1 MEGIGFKN
9 MKVFKENQWFDF
21 KDITLLTGTN
31 NSGKSSIINAMQM
44 LQENIKANNIDEL
57 LRTEFKLKANQTKY
71 GSIANFVNNESTKP
85 EDNYFV
91 YIRQIDNVEYRIKI
105 DINSGLENYGSIHM
119 ISALDVNSKI
129 EIFTLKVEEPYPDY
143 ECSFRINYKYFIDR
157 FNDKCKN
164 TEILRERIIELDK
177 LCVDVNNGKK
187 SIEEFKKFADEV
199 SKEVSVYIYS
209 DKVISYNVGAK
220 KEMESFEYSIREKKY
235 EFENDNGQYVDDIGV
250 FFTEAKKNE
259 LESSFLPS
267 FINEDDYTKLFK
279 NSYENGIFDFSFLWK
294 NNPEVENEFSNLICS
309 FYKKDFIE
317 SYKMLCND
325 FITIIS
331 NSNWKMRQDYD
342 KDPDYFPHNLT
353 KAFIDSFPDFG
364 LFGTMLIINTKNET
378 ENIRYTSNNSFEA
391 QHNFNEISQSIVNLK
406 KTNFFEEIHTVLADL
421 FLKHFQEYSRKTRNL
436 RCLSTIKLISEPV
449 INKIYPGIVKK
460 IINLKLGVYKTTY
473 VSSNRFTTKRAYSF
487 NDNSDFTNFLKQ
499 VETSPIY
506 EKEISKKFINKWIKE
521 FGIGD
526 ELILKPD
533 SETGNFKASLRKGKV
548 ETQLGDFGLGTNQL
562 LPVIFSLSIH
572 RYINF
577 NSTLYKEEIVPR
589 TVVIEEPE
597 ANLHPAMQSKLA
609 DMFVEATNKFKV
621 QIIAETH
628 SEYLIRKMQYLVAK
642 QYLHTSKDE
651 ISISNDRVNIY
662 YINSEID
669 EEGRKAYEINIT
681 KNGQL
686 TESFGK
692 GFFDET
698 TNLQFE
704 LYKLNNAQSN

>member
-1 MEGIGFKN
+1 MKGIGFKN

-44 LQENIKANNIDEL
+44 LQENIKAKNIDEL
-57 LRTEFKLKANQTKY
+57 LRTEFKLTSNQTKY

-91 YIRQIDNVEYRIKI
+91 YVRQIDNIEYRIKI
-105 DINSGLENYGSIHM
+105 DINSGLESYGSIHV
-119 ISALDVNSKI
+119 ISALDAKTKA
-129 EIFTLKVEEPYPDY
+129 EIFTLRVEKPYPSY
-143 ECSFRINYKYFIDR
+143 ECSFRINYKYFIDK
-157 FNDKCKN
+157 FNTKCKN
-164 TEILRERIIELDK
+164 TEILRKRINELDK
-177 LCVDVNNGKK
+177 LKEDVNNGLN

-209 DKVISYNVGAK
+209 DERTKYYVGSK
-220 KEMESFEYSIREKKY
+220 KKTKSFEYSIKEKKDDY
-235 EFENDNGQYVDDIGV
+235 MEDNAQTIDEIGV
-250 FFTEAKKNE
+250 FFTESEKDDKG
-259 LESSFLPS
+259 LRWSPY
-267 FINEDDYTKLFK
+267 FINEDDYTKSFK
-279 NSYENGIFDFSFLWK
+279 NSYENGIFNFSLLWE
-294 NNPEVENEFSNLICS
+294 NDPEIENEFNSLICS
-309 FYKKDFIE
+309 FYKKDFKK
-317 SYKMLCND
+317 SHKMLCED
-325 FITIIS
+325 LITFLS
-331 NSNWKMRQDYD
+331 NSNWKMKETYSDEFGNSAV
-342 KDPDYFPHNLT
+342 PNNLT
-353 KAFIDSFPDFG
+353 KTFIDSFPDFG
-364 LFGTMLIINTKNET
+364 LTSTLLQSKETIEKGRIAFNSNQFIEANHSFNENEAIINL
-378 ENIRYTSNNSFEA
+378 R
-391 QHNFNEISQSIVNLK
+391 K
-406 KTNFFEEIHTVLADL
+406 KDFFEGVYVELSKL
-421 FLKHFQEYSRKTRNL
+421 FLKCYQANEYKINPE
-436 RCLSTIKLISEPV
+436 KLIFEPV
-449 INKIYPGIVKK
+449 FSKIHADIVKK
-460 IINLKLGVYKTTY
+460 IINLNLGIYKTTY
-473 VSSNRFTTKRAYSF
+473 VSSNRFSTKRAYSF
-487 NDNSDFTNFLKQ
+487 NDNSDFTNLLKQ
-499 VETSPIY
+499 VEDPRIN
-506 EKEISKKFINKWIKE
+506 EKENSKKFINKWIKE

-533 SETGNFKASLRKGKV
+533 SETGNFKAFLRIGSK
-548 ETQLGDFGLGTNQL
+548 ETQLADFGLGTNQL
-562 LPVIFSLSIH
+562 LPIIFSLSIH
-572 RYINF
+572 SYYFTPIEDLI
-577 NSTLYKEEIVPR
+577 TPR

-642 QYLHTSKDE
+642 EYLHTSKDE

-662 YINSEID
+662 YINAEKD

>member
-1 MEGIGFKN
+1 MKGIGFKN

-44 LQENIKANNIDEL
+44 LQENIKAKNIDEL
-57 LRTEFKLKANQTKY
+57 LRTDFKLKVNQTKY

-91 YIRQIDNVEYRIKI
+91 YVRQIDNIEYRIKI
-105 DINSGLENYGSIHM
+105 DINSGLENYGSIKV
-119 ISALDVNSKI
+119 IRALDVLTKVT
-129 EIFTLKVEEPYPDY
+129 IFSIIVDNPYPDY
-143 ECSFRINYKYFIDR
+143 QCSININYKFFIDK

-164 TEILRERIIELDK
+164 TEILRKRITELDK
-177 LCVDVNNGKK
+177 LKEGVNNGIN
-187 SIEEFKKFADEV
+187 SIEEFKKFANEV

-209 DKVISYNVGAK
+209 DKATAYSVGNKEGTETFVYDINDK
-220 KEMESFEYSIREKKY
+220 KDEFRE
-235 EFENDNGQYVDDIGV
+235 DNGQIVDEIGV
-250 FFTEAKKNE
+250 FFKESDGSLFSNGFIDEDNYAK
-259 LESSFLPS
+259 S
-267 FINEDDYTKLFK
+267 FK
-279 NSYENGIFDFSFLWK
+279 NSYKNGIFDFSLLWE
-294 NNPEVENEFSNLICS
+294 NNPEIEIEFSNLICS

-317 SYKMLCND
+317 SYKMLSD
-325 FITIIS
+325 DYTTLLS
-331 NSNWKMRQDYD
+331 NSFWKI
-342 KDPDYFPHNLT
+342 KDRFSNEDSLLVSTKLT
-353 KAFIDSFPDFG
+353 EKFINSLCDFG
-364 LFGTMLIINTKNET
+364 LIGSMLKFKKKSEIGILSYVSDEMVEANHSYNENAEALINL
-378 ENIRYTSNNSFEA
+378 R
-391 QHNFNEISQSIVNLK
+391 
-406 KTNFFEEIHTVLADL
+406 KTNFFEEIHIEIYKFFIINYQTNEN
-421 FLKHFQEYSRKTRNL
+421 KINHGK
-436 RCLSTIKLISEPV
+436 IISEPV
-449 INKIYPGIVKK
+449 FKKIHSDIVKK
-460 IINLKLGVYKTTY
+460 IVNLNVGFQNTTY

-487 NDNSDFTNFLKQ
+487 NDNSDFTNFLQQ
-499 VETSPIY
+499 VESAQINQ
-506 EKEISKKFINKWIKE
+506 KEISKKFINKWIKE

-526 ELILKPD
+526 ELVLKSD
-533 SETGNFKASLRKGKV
+533 VETGNFKASLRKGKV
-548 ETQLGDFGLGTNQL
+548 ETQLADFGLGTNQL
-562 LPVIFSLSIH
+562 LPIIFSLSIH
-572 RYINF
+572 RYGYINSVY
-577 NSTLYKEEIVPR
+577 NEELIPR

-642 QYLHTSKDE
+642 EYLHTSKDE

-662 YINSEID
+662 YINAEKD

>member
-1 MEGIGFKN
+1 MKGIGFKN
-9 MKVFKENQWFDF
+9 MKVFKEEQWFDF

-44 LQENIKANNIDEL
+44 LQENIKAKNIDEL

-91 YIRQIDNVEYRIKI
+91 YIRQINNIEYRIKI
-105 DINSGLENYGSIHM
+105 DIINTGLENYGSIKV
-119 ISALDVNSKI
+119 IRALDALTKDTIFSIVVND
-129 EIFTLKVEEPYPDY
+129 PYPDY
-143 ECSFRINYKYFIDR
+143 QCSININYKYFIDK
-157 FNDKCKN
+157 FNTKCKN
-164 TEILRERIIELDK
+164 TEILRKRISELDK
-177 LCVDVNNGKK
+177 LKEGVNNGLN
-187 SIEEFKKFADEV
+187 SMEEFKKFADEV

-209 DKVISYNVGAK
+209 DKNIRYSVDSNEGT
-220 KEMESFEYSIREKKY
+220 ESFEYFIREKKDEY
-235 EFENDNGQYVDDIGV
+235 MEDNAQTIDEIGV
-250 FFTEAKKNE
+250 FFTEGEKDEKGIIW
-259 LESSFLPS
+259 FPS
-267 FINEDDYTKLFK
+267 FINEDEYTKLFR
-279 NSYENGIFDFSFLWK
+279 NSYENGILDFSLLWE

-309 FYKKDFIE
+309 FYKKDFKE
-317 SYKMLCND
+317 SYNLESLWTYSQIKDRFSNEDSQLVSNHLTD
-325 FITIIS
+325 KFI
-331 NSNWKMRQDYD
+331 K
-342 KDPDYFPHNLT
+342 NL
-353 KAFIDSFPDFG
+353 FDFG
-364 LFGTMLIINTKNET
+364 LIGNMLNFKKKSEIDIMSYIADETIDANLSYNENTEAIINLRK
-378 ENIRYTSNNSFEA
+378 S
-391 QHNFNEISQSIVNLK
+391 
-406 KTNFFEEIHTVLADL
+406 NFFEEIHVELSKL
-421 FLKHFQEYSRKTRNL
+421 FLKCYQTNENKINHEK
-436 RCLSTIKLISEPV
+436 IISEPV
-449 INKIYPGIVKK
+449 FTKINSNIIKK
-460 IINLKLGVYKTTY
+460 IVNLNLGFYNTTY

-487 NDNSDFTNFLKQ
+487 NDNSDFTNFLQQ
-499 VETSPIY
+499 VESAPVY
-506 EKEISKKFINKWIKE
+506 LKEISKKFINKWIKE

-526 ELILKPD
+526 ELVLKSD
-533 SETGNFKASLRKGKV
+533 LDTGSFKASLIKGKI
-548 ETQLGDFGLGTNQL
+548 ETQL
-562 LPVIFSLSIH
+562 LPIIFSLSLH
-572 RYINF
+572 KYGYINSVY
-577 NSTLYKEEIVPR
+577 NEELIPR

-642 QYLHTSKDE
+642 EYLHTSKDE

-662 YINSEID
+662 YINSEKD

>member
-44 LQENIKANNIDEL
+44 LQENIKAKKIDEL
-57 LRTEFKLKANQTKY
+57 LRTDFKLKANQTKY

-91 YIRQIDNVEYRIKI
+91 YIRQIDNIEYRIKI
-105 DINSGLENYGSIHM
+105 DINSGLENYGSIKV
-119 ISALDVNSKI
+119 IIALDVLTKVT
-129 EIFTLKVEEPYPDY
+129 IFSIIVDNPYPDY
-143 ECSFRINYKYFIDR
+143 QCSININYKFFIDK

-164 TEILRERIIELDK
+164 TEILRKRITELDK
-177 LCVDVNNGKK
+177 LKEGVNIGIN
-187 SIEEFKKFADEV
+187 SIEEFKKFANEV

-209 DKVISYNVGAK
+209 GKATAFSVVNK
-220 KEMESFEYSIREKKY
+220 KGTKRFFYDINEKKD
-235 EFENDNGQYVDDIGV
+235 EFREDNGQIVDEIGV
-250 FFTEAKKNE
+250 FFKESDGSLFSNGFIDEDNYAK
-259 LESSFLPS
+259 S
-267 FINEDDYTKLFK
+267 FK
-279 NSYENGIFDFSFLWK
+279 NSYKNGIFDFSLLWE
-294 NNPEVENEFSNLICS
+294 NNPEIEKEFSNLICS
-309 FYKKDFIE
+309 FYKKDFLE
-317 SYKMLCND
+317 SYKMLSD
-325 FITIIS
+325 DYTTLLS
-331 NSNWKMRQDYD
+331 NSFWKI
-342 KDPDYFPHNLT
+342 KDRYSNEDSLLLSTKLT
-353 KAFIDSFPDFG
+353 EKFIKSLCDFG
-364 LFGTMLIINTKNET
+364 LIGSMLKLKKKSEIGILSYVSDEMVEANHNYNENAEAIINL
-378 ENIRYTSNNSFEA
+378 R
-391 QHNFNEISQSIVNLK
+391 K
-406 KTNFFEEIHTVLADL
+406 KNFFEEIHDELSRL
-421 FLKHFQEYSRKTRNL
+421 FLEYFQTNEN
-436 RCLSTIKLISEPV
+436 I
-449 INKIYPGIVKK
+449 INHKK
-460 IINLKLGVYKTTY
+460 IISEAVFKNIYTDIFKKIVNFNVCIENTTY
-473 VSSNRFTTKRAYSF
+473 VSSNRFISKRAYSF
-487 NDNSDFTNFLKQ
+487 NDNSDFTNILKQ
-499 VETSPIY
+499 VESSP
-506 EKEISKKFINKWIKE
+506 EQQKEISKKFINKWIKE

-526 ELILKPD
+526 ELVLKSD
-533 SETGNFKASLRKGKV
+533 VETGNFKASLRMGNL
-548 ETQLGDFGLGTNQL
+548 ETPLADFGLGTNQL
-562 LPVIFSLSIH
+562 LPIIFSLSIH
-572 RYINF
+572 RYGYIN
-577 NSTLYKEEIVPR
+577 SVYDEELYPR

-642 QYLHTSKDE
+642 EYLHSSKDE
-651 ISISNDRVNIY
+651 NSISNDRVNIY
-662 YINSEID
+662 YINSEKD

>member
-1 MEGIGFKN
+1 MKGIGFKN

-44 LQENIKANNIDEL
+44 LQENIKAKNIDEL
-57 LRTEFKLKANQTKY
+57 LRTEFKLTSNQTKY

-91 YIRQIDNVEYRIKI
+91 YVRQIDNIEYRIKI
-105 DINSGLENYGSIHM
+105 DINSGLESYGSIHV
-119 ISALDVNSKI
+119 ISALDAKTKA
-129 EIFTLKVEEPYPDY
+129 EIFTLRVEKPYPSY
-143 ECSFRINYKYFIDR
+143 ECSFRINYKYFIDK
-157 FNDKCKN
+157 FNTKCKN
-164 TEILRERIIELDK
+164 TEILRKRINELDK
-177 LCVDVNNGKK
+177 LKEDVNNGLN

-209 DKVISYNVGAK
+209 DERTKYYVGSK
-220 KEMESFEYSIREKKY
+220 KKTKSFEYSIKEKKDDY
-235 EFENDNGQYVDDIGV
+235 MEDNAQTIDEIGV
-250 FFTEAKKNE
+250 FFTESEKDDKG
-259 LESSFLPS
+259 LRWSPY
-267 FINEDDYTKLFK
+267 FINEDDYTKSFK
-279 NSYENGIFDFSFLWK
+279 NSYENGIFNFSLLWE
-294 NNPEVENEFSNLICS
+294 NDPEIENEFNSLICS
-309 FYKKDFIE
+309 FYKKDFKK
-317 SYKMLCND
+317 SHKMLCED
-325 FITIIS
+325 LITFLS
-331 NSNWKMRQDYD
+331 NSNWKMKETYSDEFGNSAV
-342 KDPDYFPHNLT
+342 PNNLT
-353 KAFIDSFPDFG
+353 KTFIDSFPDFG
-364 LFGTMLIINTKNET
+364 LTSTLLQSKETIEKGRIAFNSNQFIEANHSFNENEAIINL
-378 ENIRYTSNNSFEA
+378 R
-391 QHNFNEISQSIVNLK
+391 K
-406 KTNFFEEIHTVLADL
+406 KDFFEGVYVELSKL
-421 FLKHFQEYSRKTRNL
+421 FLKCYQANEYKINPE
-436 RCLSTIKLISEPV
+436 KLIFEPV
-449 INKIYPGIVKK
+449 FSKIHADIVKK
-460 IINLKLGVYKTTY
+460 IINLNLGIYKTTY
-473 VSSNRFTTKRAYSF
+473 VSSNRFSTKRAYSF
-487 NDNSDFTNFLKQ
+487 NDNSDFTNLLKQ
-499 VETSPIY
+499 VEDPRIN
-506 EKEISKKFINKWIKE
+506 EKENSKKFINKWIKE

-533 SETGNFKASLRKGKV
+533 SETGNFKAFLRIGSK
-548 ETQLGDFGLGTNQL
+548 ETQLADFGLGTNQL
-562 LPVIFSLSIH
+562 LPIIFSLSIH
-572 RYINF
+572 SYYFTPIEDLI
-577 NSTLYKEEIVPR
+577 TPR

-642 QYLHTSKDE
+642 EYLHISKDE

-662 YINSEID
+662 YINAEKD